1 MSDDRTEI
9 VDVCIRREDGMF
21 LVVTNKKYGGFTFPG
36 GKVEKYE
43 SASQAAIRELRE
55 ETGLTAVLMEHV
67 GTLERSWHGEP
78 YRVFMF
84 TSDLG
89 GQMPKEVEKGSRPFW
104 VDRDA
109 LFNPPCLAPASYG
122 WLMGKLGW

>member
-21 LVVTNKKYGGFTFPG
+21 LVVTNKKHGGFTFPG
-36 GKVEKYE
+36 GKVEE
-43 SASQAAIRELRE
+43 GETPRQAAIRELKE
-55 ETGLTAVLMEHV
+55 ETGLTANPYHV
-67 GTLERSWHGEP
+67 GTLERSWHGDP
-78 YRVFMF
+78 FRVFMF
-84 TSDLG
+84 TAELNS
-89 GQMPKEVEKGSRPFW
+89 QEPSEVEEGSRPFW

-122 WLMGKLGW
+122 WLMGKLDW